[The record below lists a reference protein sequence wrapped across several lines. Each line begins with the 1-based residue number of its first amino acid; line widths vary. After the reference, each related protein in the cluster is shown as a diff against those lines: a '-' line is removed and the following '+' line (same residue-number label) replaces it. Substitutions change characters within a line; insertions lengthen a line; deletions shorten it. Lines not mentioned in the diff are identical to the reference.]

1 VKLSS
6 RRTIHRGSGGFT
18 LIELIVVLVLVAL
31 ASSLVY
37 LGVARSL
44 GGHEEKVFGRELVSL
59 TKRARRMAIEHGV
72 ASALLIS
79 SEERRCWVRGETG
92 AVEVPETMLIEGED
106 VAQVEEGVYGIA
118 FYPDGSS
125 SGGTLSFSVGGQVVY
140 AFRTDPITGI
150 ISVSKKES

>member
-1 VKLSS
+1 M
-6 RRTIHRGSGGFT
+6 
-18 LIELIVVLVLVAL
+18 VLVLVGL

-59 TKRARRMAIEHGV
+59 TKRARRMAIEQGV

-79 SEERRCWVRGETG
+79 SEERRCWVRGETA

-106 VAQVEEGVYGIA
+106 VARVEEGVYGIA